1 MTQQLIPTSG
11 GILPQVQTTTVA
23 PRLNILSPQFIS
35 VNHLE
40 SRPTEWVPG
49 GRPIYRRLPATS
61 ETYQINFFNL
71 STAEGLERV
80 GYVFV
85 PWGESIN
92 GPTSLE
98 VVASENN
105 QCLLI
110 KSGVIVWEY
119 GKTDVRPTIVDLQVL
134 EVLSGKY
141 QIGFQLIYDDSP
153 ILNQYQVSDFALTGQ
168 PLNISSSSDSVIGWR
183 YPGVNAFI
191 SNGSVFWK
199 NKDTYFPQYAQ
210 PTSSFLQWQ
219 SEYTQAY
226 SKLVLRTPS
235 NTAYTGTATL
245 QYVSGSSFSDVQTVN
260 ISRDTES
267 QFFEF
272 NVVSPS
278 LQTGWRVS
286 FSNLDIAID
295 SILVSGLLTLETPQ
309 ASPSPRSS
317 LVMYPYGTLPKTV
330 KNAAGNEIPATYC
343 ILAEVDVSVTSTVQ
357 KIIDTREIIHRDFT
371 PVADWLTK
379 PFDNNLIDLYEQVSA
394 YVPLWMSPTTC
405 MKQEYQSLEEF
416 QVEIVP

>member
-1 MTQQLIPTSG
+1 
-11 GILPQVQTTTVA
+11 
-23 PRLNILSPQFIS
+23 
-35 VNHLE
+35 
-40 SRPTEWVPG
+40 
-49 GRPIYRRLPATS
+49 LPATS

-71 STAEGLERV
+71 STAEGLERI

-98 VVASENN
+98 IVASENN

-119 GKTDVRPTIVDLQVL
+119 GKTNVLPTIVDLQVL

-141 QIGFQLIYDDSP
+141 QIGFQLVYDDSP

-191 SNGSVFWK
+191 NNGSIFWK

-210 PTSSFLQWQ
+210 PASSFLQWQ

-226 SKLVLRTPS
+226 TKLVLRTPS

-245 QYVSGSSFSDVQTVN
+245 QYVNGSSLSNEQTVN
-260 ISRDTES
+260 ISRDTEG

-272 NVVSPS
+272 NVVNPS

-330 KNAAGNEIPATYC
+330 KNAVGDEIPATYC

-357 KIIDTREIIHRDFT
+357 KIVDTREIIHRDFT

-379 PFDNNLIDLYEQVSA
+379 SFDNNLIDLYEQVSA

-405 MKQEYQSLEEF
+405 MKQEYQSLEKF

>member
-119 GKTDVRPTIVDLQVL
+119 GKTNVLPTIVDLQVL

-191 SNGSVFWK
+191 NSGSVFWK

>member
-11 GILPQVQTTTVA
+11 GVVPQVQTTTVV

-119 GKTDVRPTIVDLQVL
+119 GKTKIRPTIVDLQVL

-168 PLNISSSSDSVIGWR
+168 PLNISSSSDSVVGWR

-191 SNGSVFWK
+191 NNGSVFWK
-199 NKDTYFPQYAQ
+199 NEDTYFPQYAQ

-245 QYVSGSSFSDVQTVN
+245 QYVDGSSLSNEQTVN

-272 NVVSPS
+272 NVVNPS

-295 SILVSGLLTLETPQ
+295 SIVVSGLLTLETPQ

-330 KNAAGNEIPATYC
+330 KNSVGNDIPATYC

-357 KIIDTREIIHRDFT
+357 KIVDTREIIHRDFT

-379 PFDNNLIDLYEQVSA
+379 PFDDNLIDLYEQVSA

-405 MKQEYQSLEEF
+405 MKQEYQSLEKF